1 MQTAFLQFLTVT
13 CRGRELGWNYSGVRE
28 SNEDTEGAKR
38 PVSVPEVSGVSTTHP
53 ASRSAGAPASRLE
66 AFEMMNFTNRLA
78 SPFGRMAARGIL
90 LLSAAA
96 VLAGC
101 VDQPPPRRV
110 YQSPPPPPPRTDV
123 YAYPQQG
130 QTPEQTDRDRY
141 DCHEWAVK
149 QSNFDPSAPGT
160 PPHDRVVV
168 ASGPPPGTNTA
179 IGAVT
184 GAILGAVIAGPRNSG
199 FGAVAGGI
207 TGAAIGSTGDAA
219 NAQAQ
224 NQQVQAA
231 RYQDARQAAALDQKA
246 SDYRRAVSACLEGRG
261 YTVK

>member
-1 MQTAFLQFLTVT
+1 MSTA
-13 CRGRELGWNYSGVRE
+13 Y
-28 SNEDTEGAKR
+28 
-38 PVSVPEVSGVSTTHP
+38 P
-53 ASRSAGAPASRLE
+53 APRSAEAPASRLE
-66 AFEMMNFTNRLA
+66 AFEMNNQTNRFA
-78 SPFGRMAARGIL
+78 TAFARVAAKGIL
-90 LLSAAA
+90 FASALAL
-96 VLAGC
+96 LAGC
-101 VDQPPPRRV
+101 VETPPPRTYRAA
-110 YQSPPPPPPRTDV
+110 PPPPPPRPNTEV
-123 YAYPQQG
+123 YAYPTQG

-179 IGAVT
+179 IGAVA
-184 GAILGAVIAGPRNSG
+184 GAVLGAVIAGPRDSG

-224 NQQVQAA
+224 QQQIQAVRA
-231 RYQDARQAAALDQKA
+231 QDARQAAAMDQKA
-246 SDYRRAVSACLEGRG
+246 SNYRRAISACLEGRG
-261 YTVK
+261 YSVK

>member
-1 MQTAFLQFLTVT
+1 MGRRQCVRKVGGALRVVNRTVRLAFLPKHRLY
-13 CRGRELGWNYSGVRE
+13 GW
-28 SNEDTEGAKR
+28 KQ
-38 PVSVPEVSGVSTTHP
+38 
-53 ASRSAGAPASRLE
+53 
-66 AFEMMNFTNRLA
+66 EMMNHTNRFA
-78 SPFGRMAARGIL
+78 SASVRMAGKAIL
-90 LLSAAA
+90 FASAFAL
-96 VLAGC
+96 LAGC
-101 VDQPPPRRV
+101 VESPPPRPYHAYREA
-110 YQSPPPPPPRTDV
+110 PPPPPRPNTEV

-149 QSNFDPSAPGT
+149 QSGFDPSAPGV
-160 PPHDRVVV
+160 PPHDRVLV

-179 IGAVT
+179 IGAVA
-184 GAILGAVIAGPRNSG
+184 GAILGAVIAGPRDSG

-224 NQQVQAA
+224 NQQIQAA
-231 RYQDARQAAALDQKA
+231 RAQDARQAAAVDQKA
-246 SDYRRAVSACLEGRG
+246 SNYRRAISACLEGRG